1 MLLGGGDMRF
11 DFKKELQARFAR
23 AAARGERSLV
33 VNSGDV
39 HRMLGGYP
47 GKTHQMP
54 VCCQV
59 MYREQRAGDRV
70 VAAPPKG
77 QGATLTIEYQLPR

>member
-1 MLLGGGDMRF
+1 MRF
-11 DFKKELQARFAR
+11 DFNKELQARFAR
-23 AAARGERSLV
+23 ASLQGAKSV
-33 VNSGDV
+33 VVVSGDV
-39 HRMLGGYP
+39 HRALGGYP

-59 MYREQRAGDRV
+59 MYKEQRTGDRV

-77 QGATLTIEYQLPR
+77 QGATLSIEYLLPR

>member
-1 MLLGGGDMRF
+1 MRF

-23 AAARGERSLV
+23 AAARGAKSV
-33 VNSGDV
+33 VINSGDV

-59 MYREQRAGDRV
+59 MYREQRAGDRILQ
-70 VAAPPKG
+70 APPKG
-77 QGATLTIEYQLPR
+77 QGATLNIQYRLPR